1 FHIQAN
7 PTPSLR
13 SALSEPERPQ
23 QANSCVTACQN
34 KHVCIDAQACGR
46 VAKMK
51 YVVNIVGVKVGV
63 NLMPIKLINY
73 NQKLEW
79 G

>member
-1 FHIQAN
+1 VA
-7 PTPSLR
+7 
-13 SALSEPERPQ
+13 SAGKQLHNRM
-23 QANSCVTACQN
+23 QN
-34 KHVCIDAQACGR
+34 KHVCIDAQAHGR